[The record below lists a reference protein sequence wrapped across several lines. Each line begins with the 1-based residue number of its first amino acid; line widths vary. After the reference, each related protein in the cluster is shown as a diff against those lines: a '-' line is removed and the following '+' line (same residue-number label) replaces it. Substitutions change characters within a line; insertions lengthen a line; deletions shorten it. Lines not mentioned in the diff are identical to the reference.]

1 VPANGRGRPRG
12 PVNWTS
18 VRERLAAA
26 QHRLDAID
34 QPVEGEFYERLKA
47 GTVGLGPST
56 AAEATPEPNSLVVFR
71 IGNERYAVDAIDV
84 LEVVAL
90 TRVTALPGL
99 PALYRGLITHRG
111 IVFPLVDIRWLFGGA
126 AVETASPEQAILFFS
141 ETYALAV
148 AADEVETFVRV
159 AAADIAATGDGE
171 RAGAAAI
178 RGVTADGVIVLD
190 VSALLADARLVV
202 DERSSRA

>member
-1 VPANGRGRPRG
+1 MPANGRGRPRG

-47 GTVGLGPST
+47 GTISLGPAT
-56 AAEATPEPNSLVVFR
+56 AAAAQPEPNNLVVFR

-90 TRVTALPGL
+90 TRVTALPGV
-99 PALYRGLITHRG
+99 PAHYRGLITHRG
-111 IVFPLVDIRWLFGGA
+111 IVFPLVDIRWLLGGA
-126 AVETASPEQAILFFS
+126 PVGPASPEQAILFFS

-148 AADEVETFVRV
+148 AADEVETFARI
-159 AAADIAATGDGE
+159 AAADMTAPVDGE

-178 RGVTADGVIVLD
+178 RGVTGDGVVVLD
-190 VSALLADARLVV
+190 PAALLADARLVI
-202 DERSSRA
+202 DERSTRG